1 MHLKFVSNRSM
12 HESDSNQER
21 CFSYPNVKH
30 VCPLFVCSELSLKTA
45 HEHLSTYP
53 KSANHN
59 KSRLFFSSAE
69 MCKKP
74 L

>member
-1 MHLKFVSNRSM
+1 MHLIEIKKKVF
-12 HESDSNQER
+12 HIH
-21 CFSYPNVKH
+21 VKH
-30 VCPLFVCSELSLKTA
+30 LCPLFVCSELSLKTA

-53 KSANHN
+53 KSANRN
-59 KSRLFFSSAE
+59 KRRLFFSSAE